1 MARPLVEDDLLLLV
15 DALAAGEWQSGETLA
30 AASGMTRAGLAKRIA
45 HLREWGLHIES
56 KFGQG
61 YRLARPLERLDEQRL
76 RTAVPHDLRVDV
88 QPLVDSTNRVLMD
101 ADPADDPQAVL
112 AEHQTA
118 GRGRRGRDWRSP
130 FGANLYLSTA
140 WTFPMWPQQLPA
152 LSLAVGVV
160 CARALH
166 ATGVDGI
173 RLKWPNDLWV
183 AERKLGGILIEQRGE
198 SSGTCRVIVGVGINV
213 SMDKS
218 QAGGIDQP
226 WITVDEALQRA
237 GRPPVSRNHLAAELL
252 HGLHECLSRYTVKG
266 FEPYRDEWLALDAL
280 RDREVQVPDAE
291 PKVRGIG
298 RGIDAQGAFL
308 IELPDNKGMRALH
321 GGDVSLRTV
330 K

>member
-1 MARPLVEDDLLLLV
+1 MARPLGEDDLLRLV
-15 DALAAGEWQSGETLA
+15 DALAPGEWQSGEALA
-30 AASGMTRAGLAKRIA
+30 IASGMTRAGLAKRMA
-45 HLREWGLHIES
+45 HLRDWGLHIES

-61 YRLARPLERLDEQRL
+61 YRLARPLERLDPQRL
-76 RTAVPHDLRVDV
+76 RGAVPQDLRVDV
-88 QPLVDSTNRVLMD
+88 YPLVDSTNRVLMD
-101 ADPADDPQAVL
+101 ADPAEDPQAVL

-198 SSGTCRVIVGVGINV
+198 STGTCRVIVGVGINV

-237 GRPPVSRNHLAAELL
+237 GRAPVSRNDLAAELL
-252 HGLHECLSRYTVKG
+252 HGLHECLARYTVKG
-266 FEPYRDEWLALDAL
+266 FEPYRHEWLGLDAL
-280 RDREVQVPDAE
+280 RDREVHVPDTD

-308 IELPDNKGMRALH
+308 IETPQGLKALH
-321 GGDVSLRTV
+321 GGDVSLRAS